1 MTSGL
6 GATVTVDAT
15 ADLTRAVRTACPDG
29 VDAVAGLV
37 SDEPGSFAGYAA
49 LARPGG
55 LAVSARLGAGAVALP
70 GEVEGVGFRL
80 HCTPR
85 RRCSTPS
92 PRRRFAADAA
102 GGAAREEPAAGPSS
116 SSDQGAVMKDEQI
129 IDDIGALVEE
139 ERALRDHS
147 IRQGGL
153 DPDRQA
159 RLKEVEIRLDQCW
172 DLLRRRRAKSE
183 FGGDPDTAQVQPAD
197 EVENYES

>member
-1 MTSGL
+1 
-6 GATVTVDAT
+6 
-15 ADLTRAVRTACPDG
+15 
-29 VDAVAGLV
+29 
-37 SDEPGSFAGYAA
+37 
-49 LARPGG
+49 
-55 LAVSARLGAGAVALP
+55 
-70 GEVEGVGFRL
+70 
-80 HCTPR
+80 
-85 RRCSTPS
+85 
-92 PRRRFAADAA
+92 
-102 GGAAREEPAAGPSS
+102 
-116 SSDQGAVMKDEQI
+116 MKDEQI